1 VSVGAYV
8 KGAAASSSSFAFS
21 RTFNTLVIGGI
32 RTAQLGRRD
41 LANLM
46 VADCKAATE
55 GKLSAPQII
64 VSSNGSVIARYHRE
78 KAFRGWMAQAD
89 VVDAD
94 GAPLVFASRWFC
106 AQPLKERVATTDLI
120 HDCCEE
126 ALQHNLRFYFLGGKP
141 GVAEKAAKI
150 LQKRYTG
157 LQIVGCRDGYF
168 ERNDEPALCEH
179 IKNAGTNVLWL
190 GLGSPFQE
198 RFAVEN
204 RERLVGLGWIR
215 TCGGLF
221 DHVAGNVPRAPAWM
235 QRFGLEWL
243 HRLKEEPLRLGPR
256 YLRTNPPAAFHLL
269 TKTYDQRG

>member
-1 VSVGAYV
+1 VLMDAYV
-8 KGAAASSSSFAFS
+8 KEAPASSGSFAFS
-21 RTFNTLVIGGI
+21 RTFKTLVIGGI
-32 RTAQLGRRD
+32 RTAQLGRQE
-41 LANLM
+41 LADLM
-46 VADCKAATE
+46 VADCKAVAE
-55 GKLSAPQII
+55 GKLNAPQII

-78 KAFRGWMAQAD
+78 KAFRSWMAQAD

-106 AQPLKERVATTDLI
+106 RQPLKERVATTDLI

-126 ALQHNLRFYFLGGKP
+126 AVRHNVRFYFLGGKP
-141 GVAEKAAKI
+141 GVAEKAARQ
-150 LQKRYTG
+150 LQKRYGG

-168 ERNDEPALCEH
+168 EKADEAALCEA
-179 IKNAGTNVLWL
+179 IRNVGTDVLWL
-190 GLGSPFQE
+190 GLGSPAQE

-204 RERLVGLGWIR
+204 RERLAGLAWIR

-235 QRFGLEWL
+235 QRMGLEWL

-256 YLRTNPPAAFHLL
+256 YLKTNPPAAFHLL
-269 TKTYDQRG
+269 TKTYD